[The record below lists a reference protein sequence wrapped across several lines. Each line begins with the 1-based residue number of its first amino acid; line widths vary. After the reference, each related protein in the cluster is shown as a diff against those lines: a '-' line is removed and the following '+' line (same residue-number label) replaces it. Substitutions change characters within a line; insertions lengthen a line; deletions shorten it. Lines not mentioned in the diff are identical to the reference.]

1 VLQICEEAWTV
12 KQETVVKSRKKRE
25 NCNARDDT
33 EDDVVFDK
41 SESLNNNN
49 INDECDN
56 SDEDFRGFC
65 DQ

>member
-1 VLQICEEAWTV
+1 MLQICEEAWTV
-12 KQETVVKSRKKRE
+12 KQETVVKSVKRRE
-25 NCNARDDT
+25 NCNGRDDT

>member
-1 VLQICEEAWTV
+1 V
-12 KQETVVKSRKKRE
+12 KQETVVKSFKKRE
-25 NCNARDDT
+25 NCNAQDGT